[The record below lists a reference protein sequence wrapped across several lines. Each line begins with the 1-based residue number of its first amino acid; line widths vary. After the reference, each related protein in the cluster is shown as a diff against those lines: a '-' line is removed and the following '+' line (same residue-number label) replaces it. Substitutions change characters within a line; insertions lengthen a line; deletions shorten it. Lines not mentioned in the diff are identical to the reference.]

1 MSILQAA
8 LLGIV
13 QGLTEFLP
21 ISSTAHL
28 ILVPWLLGW
37 KLDPRVAF
45 SFDVLVQWGTLVGVF
60 VYFRHDLRLI
70 GRGMLDGLRRGKP
83 FDSFEARLGWW
94 VVLATLPA
102 GVVGLLFKSQIESIF
117 SAYAVVAGML
127 IVAAALLVVAERL
140 GQHRRGLAELNTTDA
155 IVIGLWGSLALFP
168 GVSRSS
174 ATISGGMLRFLER
187 SAAARFSFLLSIP
200 ALLGA
205 GVVALGD
212 VLADTALLSA
222 LAVPL
227 AVGFLA
233 AAISGYLV
241 VRWLLG
247 YLQSRSLNLF
257 AVYRVAFGLLC
268 LIVALTR
275 VTPAPGI

>member
-37 KLDPRVAF
+37 NLDPRVAF

-60 VYFRHDLRLI
+60 AYFWKDIRAITSGVL
-70 GRGMLDGLRRGKP
+70 GGLARRKP
-83 FDSFEARLGWW
+83 FDTFEARLGWW
-94 VVLATLPA
+94 VILATLPA
-102 GVVGLLFKSQIESIF
+102 GVAGVLFKEKIESLF
-117 SAYAVVAGML
+117 SAYAAVGAMMM
-127 IVAAALLVVAERL
+127 VAAALLIIAERF
-140 GQHRRGLAELNTTDA
+140 GRRTRKTGDLNTTDA
-155 IVIGLWGSLALFP
+155 VVIGLWQTLALFP

-174 ATISGGMLRFLER
+174 ATMTGGMLRHLER
-187 SAAARFSFLLSIP
+187 SAAARFSFLMSIP

-205 GVVALGD
+205 GVVAIRDLLD
-212 VLADTALLSA
+212 NTAVLSSLALPLTA
-222 LAVPL
+222 
-227 AVGFLA
+227 GFIS
-233 AAISGYLV
+233 AAISGYLC

-247 YLQSRSLNLF
+247 YLQRQSLNVFVL
-257 AVYRVAFGLLC
+257 YRLAFGALC
-268 LIVALTR
+268 LIVALAR
-275 VTPAPGI
+275 G

>member
-37 KLDPRVAF
+37 ELDPRVAF

-60 VYFRHDLRLI
+60 AYFWKDI
-70 GRGMLDGLRRGKP
+70 WAITRGVLGGLARRKP
-83 FDSFEARLGWW
+83 FDTFEARLGWW

-102 GVVGLLFKSQIESIF
+102 VVAGLLLKEKIMGLF
-117 SAYAVVAGML
+117 SAYAAVGAMMM
-127 IVAAALLVVAERL
+127 VAAVLLIIAERF
-140 GQHRRGLAELNTTDA
+140 GRRTRKTDDLNTTDA
-155 IVIGLWGSLALFP
+155 VVVGLWQTLALFP

-174 ATISGGMLRFLER
+174 ATMTGGMLRHLER
-187 SAAARFSFLLSIP
+187 SAAARFSFLMSIP

-205 GVVALGD
+205 GVVAISDLLENTA
-212 VLADTALLSA
+212 VLSSLAL
-222 LAVPL
+222 PL
-227 AVGFLA
+227 AAGFIS
-233 AAISGYLV
+233 AAISGYLCI
-241 VRWLLG
+241 RWLLG
-247 YLQSRSLNLF
+247 YLQRRSLSVFVL
-257 AVYRVAFGLLC
+257 YRLAFGALC
-268 LIVALTR
+268 LIVALAR
-275 VTPAPGI
+275 G